1 MKIIGMLIICLAAVG
16 CSGNRDLTEY
26 DLDKGSFD
34 AEAMAKIER
43 ESGIDIPDG
52 AKGLAFHHIPPVDPI
67 VFGKIRIPVD
77 AQELVKNQIETLTFS
92 GAQFPKDFAND
103 RCKWW
108 PAVQENVVVTK
119 QAFTNGY
126 YVELYLVKEG
136 DDIILY
142 IKYFTV

>member
-1 MKIIGMLIICLAAVG
+1 
-16 CSGNRDLTEY
+16 
-26 DLDKGSFD
+26 
-34 AEAMAKIER
+34 
-43 ESGIDIPDG
+43 
-52 AKGLAFHHIPPVDPI
+52 
-67 VFGKIRIPVD
+67 
-77 AQELVKNQIETLTFS
+77 LVKNQIETLTFS
-92 GAQFPKDFAND
+92 CTQFPKDFAND

-108 PAVQENVVVTK
+108 PAVQENVVVSK

>member
-1 MKIIGMLIICLAAVG
+1 MKTIGMLIICLAIVG
-16 CSGNRDLTEY
+16 CNANRDITEY
-26 DLDKGSFD
+26 DLDKSSFD

-67 VFGKIRIPVD
+67 VFAKIRIPVN
-77 AQELVKNQIETLTFS
+77 AKELVKDQIGKLTSS

-108 PAVQENVVVTK
+108 PAVRENVIVAK
-119 QAFTNGY
+119 QAFANGY
-126 YVELYLVKEG
+126 YIELYLVKES
-136 DDIILY
+136 DDITLY